1 MKWKTL
7 NFYSQGFRTGFAYTD
22 PLVRK
27 EPMRMANDVELPP
40 TVSNL
45 GFLMEEDELYKD
57 SPLKV
62 GKVSIGE
69 KLNF

>member
-1 MKWKTL
+1 
-7 NFYSQGFRTGFAYTD
+7 
-22 PLVRK
+22 
-27 EPMRMANDVELPP
+27 MANDVELPP

-62 GKVSIGE
+62 GEYYLIGDYITTE
-69 KLNF
+69 ELFSKYK